1 MSGRLQLI
9 LATKETKKK
18 SYQPII
24 DLVQDSSR
32 EVSVFEDQYSCE
44 VFKRF
49 LAYQH
54 IFCKCEGNYADFV
67 CSAMSPLLRDVKE
80 EINNQAR
87 SRTSE
92 QDEAT
97 FGCRRPKARIPWN
110 FSLEKSKGNC
120 HVLPHVSFGPN
131 NQQYF
136 HFILPS
142 IPFAENAKSGKITQ
156 SSIPCFKFILK
167 PKDKQQYQ
175 TNLLTVNPR
184 R

>member
-1 MSGRLQLI
+1 M
-9 LATKETKKK
+9 K
-18 SYQPII
+18 
-24 DLVQDSSR
+24 
-32 EVSVFEDQYSCE
+32 
-44 VFKRF
+44 F
-49 LAYQH
+49 LRDFLH
-54 IFCKCEGNYADFV
+54 ISTFFEGNYADFV

-87 SRTSE
+87 SQTSE

-97 FGCRRPKARIPWN
+97 FGCRGPKARIPWN

-142 IPFAENAKSGKITQ
+142 IPFAENAKSGKIT
-156 SSIPCFKFILK
+156 
-167 PKDKQQYQ
+167 
-175 TNLLTVNPR
+175 
-184 R
+184 